1 MLLPDSKVE
10 IVHRGN
16 KTVYDLGGQDRQGVQ
31 REQARLRHLQRG
43 AEPRAPST
51 RPVSAAPAPWRSHSL
66 DNGGWALITSKVPGV
81 TLAEKMQAEPQRFG
95 EYLEQFVDLQIEIN
109 GYTCTQLNRQFDK
122 YTRMINSLDQI
133 NATTR
138 YNLLERLNG
147 LKSKGYVCHGDFN
160 PSNVIVG
167 EDGELYVCDWAHATQ
182 APPPPTRP

>member
-1 MLLPDSKVE
+1 
-10 IVHRGN
+10 
-16 KTVYDLGGQDRQGVQ
+16 
-31 REQARLRHLQRG
+31 
-43 AEPRAPST
+43 
-51 RPVSAAPAPWRSHSL
+51 
-66 DNGGWALITSKVPGV
+66 
-81 TLAEKMQAEPQRFG
+81 MQAEPQRFG

-147 LKSKGYVCHGDFN
+147 LKSKGYVCHGDFTR
-160 PSNVIVG
+160 
-167 EDGELYVCDWAHATQ
+167 ATSSSARTASSMSATGRTPRR